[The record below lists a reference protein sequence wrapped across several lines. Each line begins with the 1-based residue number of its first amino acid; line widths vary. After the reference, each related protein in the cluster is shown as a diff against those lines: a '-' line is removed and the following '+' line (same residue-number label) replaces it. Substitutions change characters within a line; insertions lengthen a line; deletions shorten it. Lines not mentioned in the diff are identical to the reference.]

1 MENLRQI
8 PTYIEDSNAESVNE
22 STIVVSSGHWHW
34 WPAWRILTKS
44 GLCCQTAIGWSM
56 QWMSEYSRYD
66 LSVVDEIFQRV
77 TAREV
82 VVEICGVTDDA
93 LWGAGRINVSCD
105 NDGLNA
111 GEHAEWTRGAGH
123 LIHNLKMSKMKFN
136 KVLYKNAIHLIHSI
150 HLHILLFLHF

>member
-1 MENLRQI
+1 
-8 PTYIEDSNAESVNE
+8 
-22 STIVVSSGHWHW
+22 
-34 WPAWRILTKS
+34 
-44 GLCCQTAIGWSM
+44 
-56 QWMSEYSRYD
+56 MSEYSRYN

-111 GEHAEWTRGAGH
+111 GEHAEWTRGAWH

-136 KVLYKNAIHLIHSI
+136 KVLYKNAIHLNLFYYFYIFKIHFYLI
-150 HLHILLFLHF
+150 IFYILLF

>member
-1 MENLRQI
+1 MTCMKNINQVRPFAVKLPLVE
-8 PTYIEDSNAESVNE
+8 V
-22 STIVVSSGHWHW
+22 
-34 WPAWRILTKS
+34 
-44 GLCCQTAIGWSM
+44 
-56 QWMSEYSRYD
+56 SEYSRYN
-66 LSVVDEIFQRV
+66 LSVVDEIFQWV

-136 KVLYKNAIHLIHSI
+136 KVLYKNAIHLKLFYYFYIFKIHF
-150 HLHILLFLHF
+150 LWLFSTLYCLKKNMYVF

>member
-1 MENLRQI
+1 MKNLRQI

-22 STIVVSSGHWHW
+22 STVVVSSGHWHW

-44 GLCCQTAIGWSM
+44 GLLLSYCHWSM
-56 QWMSEYSRYD
+56 QRMSEYSRYNR
-66 LSVVDEIFQRV
+66 SVVDEIFQRV
-77 TAREV
+77 TASEV

-123 LIHNLKMSKMKFN
+123 LIHNLKMFKLKFN
-136 KVLYKNAIHLIHSI
+136 KVLYKNAIHLT
-150 HLHILLFLHF
+150 LFLYF